1 LIVDSN
7 PSEPSQ
13 LSAAPETPQ
22 KTPQS
27 LATDRIGKEPI
38 GRLLLSFSIPAIVG
52 MLVNALY
59 NIVDRIYLSNGV
71 DPLAIAGIGLVMPI
85 TMIIMAF
92 SMLVGI
98 GANSLFAI
106 RMGERRHD
114 EVEKIM
120 GHAFVLLFLLPAICI
135 ITVLIFMEPIL
146 RDIMKAEGKVYEY
159 AETYLR
165 ITLYG
170 AAFAAMSPG
179 ITHFI
184 RSDGHPKTSMMVQLI
199 GALLNIILDPIFIF
213 ALNMGV
219 AGAAWVTV
227 ISQFVS
233 LVFVIGYF
241 NSKWTRLR
249 FRFKYMRLELM
260 LTGKILAIGFAPFIM
275 QFAMSLVGILQNATI
290 IKYGGD
296 DALTAMTIFFT
307 VFTVIFM
314 PMMGI
319 GQGAQPIIGYNYGAK
334 HFDRV
339 KKCFKLA
346 MIACTV
352 FLTTGFF
359 IIQLAPGMLFSLFS
373 NDKSSLRE
381 LTIQTMRI
389 CTCMFP
395 IVAIQLMGGQLFQA
409 IGKPVQASIVSLS
422 RQILFLIPSILF
434 LPVLFESAGLR
445 PIFGVYWAFPLSD
458 LCSSVISM
466 IFVVNEF
473 KKLTKMQNKPLPA

>member
-1 LIVDSN
+1 MT
-7 PSEPSQ
+7 
-13 LSAAPETPQ
+13 ETTIT
-22 KTPQS
+22 TPT

-38 GRLLLSFSIPAIVG
+38 GRLLLSFSIPAIIG

-59 NIVDRIYLSNGV
+59 NIVDRIYLGQGI
-71 DPLAIAGIGLVMPI
+71 DPLAIAGVGIVMPI
-85 TMIIMAF
+85 TMIIMAC

-106 RMGERRHD
+106 RMGEKRHD

-120 GHAFVLLFLLPAICI
+120 GHALVLLFLLPAVCI
-135 ITVLIFMEPIL
+135 VVVLFFMEPIL
-146 RDIMKAEGKVYEY
+146 RDLMGADGKVYEY

-170 AAFAAMSPG
+170 AVFAAMSPG

-184 RSDGHPKTSMMVQLI
+184 RSDGHPKTSMMVQVV
-199 GALLNIILDPIFIF
+199 GAVLNIILDPIFIF
-213 ALNMGV
+213 ALEMGV

-227 ISQFVS
+227 ISQFIS
-233 LVFVIGYF
+233 LVFVLFYF

-249 FRFKYMRLELM
+249 FRVKYMKLELK

-307 VFTVIFM
+307 VFTIIFM

-334 HFDRV
+334 QYDRV

-346 MIACTV
+346 LIACTI
-352 FLTTGFF
+352 FLTAGFL
-359 IIQLAPGMLFSLFS
+359 IIHIFPGILFSLFS
-373 NDKSSLRE
+373 KDSGTLRE
-381 LTIQTMRI
+381 LAILTMRI
-389 CTCMFP
+389 CTSMFP
-395 IVAIQLMGGQLFQA
+395 LIGIQLMSGQFFQA
-409 IGKPVQASIVSLS
+409 IGKPVQATIVSLS
-422 RQILFLIPSILF
+422 RQILFLIPALLF
-434 LPVLFESAGLR
+434 LPRLFESIGIR
-445 PIFGVYWAFPLSD
+445 PLYGVYWAFPLADFCASII
-458 LCSSVISM
+458 SAVFVIR
-466 IFVVNEF
+466 EF
-473 KKLTKMQNKPLPA
+473 KYLRKIENSVSQISSGI

>member
-1 LIVDSN
+1 MPEIN
-7 PSEPSQ
+7 PD
-13 LSAAPETPQ
+13 
-22 KTPQS
+22 KTT

-38 GRLLLSFSIPAIVG
+38 GKLLLSFSIPAIIG

-59 NIVDRIYLSNGV
+59 NIVDRIYLGQGI
-71 DPLAIAGIGLVMPI
+71 DPLAIAGVGIVMPI

-92 SMLVGI
+92 SMLIGI

-120 GHAFVLLFLLPAICI
+120 WHAFILLFLFSAVCI
-135 ITVLIFMEPIL
+135 IVILSLMEPIL
-146 RDIMKAEGKVYEY
+146 RDIMKVDGKVYEY
-159 AETYLR
+159 AEIYLR

-170 AAFAAMSPG
+170 AIFAAMSPG

-184 RSDGHPKTSMMVQLI
+184 RSDGHPKTSMMVQI
-199 GALLNIILDPIFIF
+199 VGAVLNIILDPIFIF
-213 ALNMGV
+213 ALDLGV

-249 FRFKYMRLELM
+249 FRVKYMKLELK
-260 LTGKILAIGFAPFIM
+260 LTWKIIAIGFAPFIM

-290 IKYGGD
+290 NKYGGD
-296 DALTAMTIFFT
+296 DALTAMTIFFA

-334 HFDRV
+334 QYDRV

-346 MIACTV
+346 MIAVTA
-352 FLTTGFF
+352 FLTAGFL
-359 IIQLAPGMLFSLFS
+359 IIQIFPGFLFSLFS
-373 NDKSSLRE
+373 NKTGNLRE
-381 LTIQTMRI
+381 LTILTMRI
-389 CTCMFP
+389 CTVMFP
-395 IVAIQLMGGQLFQA
+395 VVAIQLMGGQFFQA
-409 IGKPVQASIVSLS
+409 IGKPVQATIVSLS
-422 RQILFLIPSILF
+422 RQILFLIPALLF
-434 LPVLFESAGLR
+434 LPVLFEYAGIR
-445 PIFGVYWAFPLSD
+445 PIYGVYWAFPLAD
-458 LCSSVISM
+458 FCASVVSAV
-466 IFVVNEF
+466 FVYREF
-473 KKLTKMQNKPLPA
+473 KAWKKYDPS

>member
-1 LIVDSN
+1 LT
-7 PSEPSQ
+7 
-13 LSAAPETPQ
+13 ET
-22 KTPQS
+22 KQS
-27 LATDRIGKEPI
+27 LATDRIGKEPM
-38 GRLLLSFSIPAIVG
+38 GKLLLSFSIPAIIG

-59 NIVDRIYLSNGV
+59 NIVDRIYLGQGV
-71 DPLAIAGIGLVMPI
+71 DHLAIAGVGLVMPI
-85 TMIIMAF
+85 MMIIIAF

-120 GHAFVLLFLLPAICI
+120 GHAFVLLFLLPAISIVI
-135 ITVLIFMEPIL
+135 ILIFMEPIL
-146 RDIMKAEGKVYEY
+146 RGIMKADGKVYEY

-170 AAFAAMSPG
+170 AVFGAMSPG

-184 RSDGHPKTSMMVQLI
+184 RSDGHPKTSMMVQI
-199 GALLNIILDPIFIF
+199 VGAVLNIILDPIFIF
-213 ALNMGV
+213 VLDMGV

-233 LVFVIGYF
+233 LVFVLGYF

-249 FRFKYMRLELM
+249 FRVKYMKLEARL
-260 LTGKILAIGFAPFIM
+260 TAKILAIGFAPFIM
-275 QFAMSLVGILQNATI
+275 QFAMSFVGVLQNTVI

-307 VFTVIFM
+307 VFTLIFM

-334 HFDRV
+334 QYDRV

-346 MIACTV
+346 MIACTI
-352 FLTTGFF
+352 FLTTGFL
-359 IIQLAPGMLFSLFS
+359 IIHIFPGTLFSLFS
-373 NDKSSLRE
+373 KDSGSLRE
-381 LTIQTMRI
+381 LSITTMRI
-389 CTCMFP
+389 CTSMFP
-395 IVAIQLMGGQLFQA
+395 LIAIQLMGGQLFQA
-409 IGKPVQASIVSLS
+409 IGKPVQATIVSLS
-422 RQILFLIPSILF
+422 RQILFLIPSLLF
-434 LPVLFESAGLR
+434 LPLIFNVMGIR
-445 PIFGVYWAFPLSD
+445 PLYGVYWAFPLSD
-458 LCSSVISM
+458 FCASIISAVFVFKELRSWSGKM
-466 IFVVNEF
+466 I
-473 KKLTKMQNKPLPA
+473 KSTA

>member
-1 LIVDSN
+1 MI
-7 PSEPSQ
+7 EPK
-13 LSAAPETPQ
+13 PETQASPA
-22 KTPQS
+22 

-38 GRLLLSFSIPAIVG
+38 SRLLLSFSIPAIIG

-59 NIVDRIYLSNGV
+59 NIVDRIYLSHGV
-71 DPLAIAGIGLVMPI
+71 DPLAIAGVGLVMPV

-120 GHAFVLLFLLPAICI
+120 GHAFALLFLLPAFCI
-135 ITVLIFMEPIL
+135 VVVFIFMEPIL
-146 RDIMKAEGKVYEY
+146 AGIMKADGKVYEY

-170 AAFAAMSPG
+170 AVFAAMSPG

-184 RSDGHPKTSMMVQLI
+184 RSDGHPKTSMTVQLV
-199 GALLNIILDPIFIF
+199 GAVLNIILDPIFIF
-213 ALNMGV
+213 VLDMGV

-227 ISQFVS
+227 ISQFIS
-233 LVFVIGYF
+233 LVFVLVYF

-249 FRFKYMRLELM
+249 FRVRYMKLEAR

-307 VFTVIFM
+307 VFTLIFM

-334 HFDRV
+334 QFDRV

-352 FLTTGFF
+352 FLTAGFLIMQIFPGTLFLMFSKDTG
-359 IIQLAPGMLFSLFS
+359 
-373 NDKSSLRE
+373 NLRD
-381 LTIQTMRI
+381 LSVLTMRI

-395 IVAIQLMGGQLFQA
+395 IIAVQLMGGQFFQA
-409 IGKPVQASIVSLS
+409 IGKPVEATIVSLS
-422 RQILFLIPSILF
+422 RQILFLIPALLF
-434 LPVLFESAGLR
+434 LPVLFESIGIR
-445 PIFGVYWAFPLSD
+445 PLYGVYWAFPLAD
-458 LCSSVISM
+458 FCASVISG
-466 IFVVNEF
+466 IFIYKEMRAWV
-473 KKLTKMQNKPLPA
+473 